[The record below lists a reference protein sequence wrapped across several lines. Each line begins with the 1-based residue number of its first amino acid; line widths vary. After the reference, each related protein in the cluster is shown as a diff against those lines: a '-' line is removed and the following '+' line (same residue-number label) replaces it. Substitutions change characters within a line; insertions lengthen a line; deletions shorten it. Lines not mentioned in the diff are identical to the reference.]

1 MTKPDFEN
9 CICCLDDWVNKTNM
23 DQKQNIWDFN
33 WGRIFFFF
41 FGFKWCPIIEYMIL
55 WKLHGWGKYGSQF
68 IGQNALCQSDYRI
81 FWTLITQTLYEV

>member
-1 MTKPDFEN
+1 
-9 CICCLDDWVNKTNM
+9 
-23 DQKQNIWDFN
+23 
-33 WGRIFFFF
+33 
-41 FGFKWCPIIEYMIL
+41 MIL